1 MVIAGTTGGDLLDGV
16 SEAEA
21 SCVRDEVGDA
31 AYQEIVDSALVDMGA
46 DPSIAAPMAACLSE
60 GNFVVYSTGV
70 IAANAGAHSD
80 ESRNCLTDLGRASPE
95 FAYVTF
101 GVEGES
107 ATSFDPEQLRPFINN
122 FMGCFTTS
130 ERVLL
135 TVRTMDHIAAT
146 TPISGR
152 DFLDAMGE
160 DVVNCYLDKLGMPL
174 EQFEILVE
182 TAFAAGTSS
191 APQGPDCLNT
201 ETIAEILVILAT
213 RMVGDLSDESAACLR
228 SFGIEHPEFLDLMAF
243 GDFDP
248 ETMTEEQF
256 VDISMP
262 GLGVFECF
270 ATSELLFVQTLII
283 DMVT

>member
-1 MVIAGTTGGDLLDGV
+1 MVDADTTGGDLIDYV

-31 AYQEIVDSALVDMGA
+31 VYQEILDSALTERGA

-60 GNFVVYSTGV
+60 GNFVVYSTGI

-80 ESRNCLTDLGRASPE
+80 ESRSCLTELGRASPE

-107 ATSFDPEQLRPFINN
+107 TTSFDPEQLRPFIDV
-122 FMGCFTTS
+122 FFGCFTTS

-152 DFLDAMGE
+152 DFLDAMGQ
-160 DVVNCYLDKLGMPL
+160 DVINCYLDELGMPL

-191 APQGPDCLNT
+191 TTQGPDCLDT

-213 RMVGDLSDESAACLR
+213 RMVGELSDESAACLR
-228 SFGIEHPEFLDLMAF
+228 SFGIEYPEFLDLMAY

-248 ETMTEEQF
+248 DTMTEEQF
-256 VDISMP
+256 VDIAMP
-262 GLGVFECF
+262 GLGVFDCF